1 MAETR
6 YARNGRVHI
15 AYEVHGTAALELVFM
30 PGTFVPM
37 ESYDEHPLLGRF
49 FSRLQT
55 FARVLVLDR
64 RGMGQSDPLGPE
76 GAPSLEESVG
86 DLVAVIDSAGFEKPH
101 VLAGFE
107 AALPAMALA
116 ATNPEAL
123 ASLVVINTFAKFLR
137 SDDHPTGFDP
147 ERAAQYD
154 EIVEAG
160 AQVGDDLDL
169 LSLAAPSVARDDR
182 FRAWWDR
189 VGRRSAS
196 PSTAIKLSEAMFVAD
211 VRDVLPRVSVP
222 TLVIHKTGD
231 QMTSIE
237 EGRYVASHIPG
248 AKIVEVPGDDHII
261 WVDADEILD
270 AAEEFLTGAR
280 SLPVDRVLATVLFT
294 DIVDSTRLATELGD
308 KRWREVL
315 DAHDRT
321 SVRVIERGGGKLV
334 KQTGDGML
342 ATFPGPGPAIRCAMA
357 LREALAG
364 DGVRIRAG
372 IHTGEIEV
380 RGADV
385 GGIAVHIAA
394 RVMGEAGPD
403 EIIVSSVVPPLVVGS
418 EIAFSDRGPRELK
431 GVPGEWRVLAVES

>member
-15 AYEVHGTAALELVFM
+15 AYEIHGTKELELVFM
-30 PGTFVPM
+30 PGTFVPI
-37 ESYDEHPLLGRF
+37 ESYDEHPMLGRF
-49 FSRLQT
+49 FQRLQS
-55 FARVLVLDR
+55 FARVLILDR

-76 GAPSLEESVG
+76 GAPSVDESAD
-86 DLVAVIDSAGFEKPH
+86 DLAAVIDDAGFEKPH
-101 VLAGFE
+101 VLAGFD
-107 AALPAMALA
+107 AALPAMVLA
-116 ATNPEAL
+116 ASRPDAL
-123 ASLVVINTFAKFLR
+123 ASLVVVNTFAMFLR

-147 ERAAQYD
+147 ERAATYEEVVEFGG
-154 EIVEAG
+154 EIDGER
-160 AQVGDDLDL
+160 DL
-169 LSLAAPSVARDDR
+169 LALAAPTVARDDR
-182 FRAWWDR
+182 FRTWWDR

-196 PSTAIKLSEAMFVAD
+196 PATALMLNAAMVAAD
-211 VRDVLPRVSVP
+211 VRDVLPRISIP
-222 TLVIHKTGD
+222 TLVIHKIGD

-237 EGRYVASHIPG
+237 EGRYVAARIPG
-248 AKIVEVPGDDHII
+248 SKLVEVPGNDHLI
-261 WVDADEILD
+261 WVDADGILD
-270 AAEEFLTGAR
+270 AAEEFITGAR

-294 DIVDSTRLATELGD
+294 DIVDSTRRATELGD
-308 KRWREVL
+308 KRWRDLL
-315 DAHDRT
+315 DVHDRT
-321 SVRVIERGGGKLV
+321 SARVIERGGGKLV

-357 LREALAG
+357 LRDELAK
-364 DGVRIRAG
+364 DDVRIRAG

-380 RGADV
+380 RGSDV

-418 EIAFSDRGPRELK
+418 EIAFTDRGPRELK